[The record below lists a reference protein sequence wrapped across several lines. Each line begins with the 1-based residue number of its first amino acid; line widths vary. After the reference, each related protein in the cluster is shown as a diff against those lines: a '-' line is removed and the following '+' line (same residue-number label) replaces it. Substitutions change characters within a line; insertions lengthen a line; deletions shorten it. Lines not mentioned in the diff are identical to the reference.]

1 VVTTVGPREGSP
13 LKLKHIAIALVLA
26 TIPSLAF
33 ASGGDGP
40 DVGTT
45 SAPSH
50 IVVVGATG
58 DAPTSATS
66 GARIHIVVV
75 GRTGDQNSDTG
86 GRQVNYGPP
95 PRTRGT
101 LVQAVSRVVS
111 KVPSEALRT
120 AVAGLLRLTF

>member
-1 VVTTVGPREGSP
+1 M
-13 LKLKHIAIALVLA
+13 KLKHIAIALVLA

-45 SAPSH
+45 NARHH
-50 IVVVGATG
+50 IVIVGLTG

-66 GARIHIVVV
+66 GARHHIVIV

-95 PRTRGT
+95 PRDRGT
-101 LVQAVSRVVS
+101 LARVVSRVVS
-111 KVPSEALRT
+111 KVPAGAVRT

>member
-1 VVTTVGPREGSP
+1 M
-13 LKLKHIAIALVLA
+13 KLKHIAIALVLA

-45 SAPSH
+45 NARVH
-50 IVVVGATG
+50 IVIFGVTG

-66 GARIHIVVV
+66 GARAHIVIF
-75 GRTGDQNSDTG
+75 GHTGDQDSDTG
-86 GRQVNYGPP
+86 DRTTRYASP
-95 PRTRGT
+95 PRDRGT
-101 LVQAVSRVVS
+101 LAQIVSRVVS
-111 KVPSEALRT
+111 KVPAGAVRT

>member
-1 VVTTVGPREGSP
+1 M
-13 LKLKHIAIALVLA
+13 KLKHIAIALVLA

-45 SAPSH
+45 NARIH
-50 IVVVGATG
+50 IVIVGATG

-66 GARIHIVVV
+66 GARHHIVIV
-75 GRTGDQNSDTG
+75 GRTGDQDSDTG
-86 GRQVNYGPP
+86 DRTTRYGSP
-95 PRTRGT
+95 PRDRGT
-101 LVQAVSRVVS
+101 LAQIVSRMVS
-111 KVPSEALRT
+111 TVPSGTLRT